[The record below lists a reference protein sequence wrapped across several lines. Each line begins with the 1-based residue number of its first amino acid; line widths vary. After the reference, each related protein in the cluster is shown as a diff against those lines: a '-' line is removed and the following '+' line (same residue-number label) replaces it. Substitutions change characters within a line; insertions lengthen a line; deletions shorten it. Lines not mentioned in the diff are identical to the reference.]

1 MTPKERML
9 ATLRGEAADHI
20 PCAPFFWSSPTTP
33 GYTWRSDEKRL
44 EVVVGKLG
52 LDAFIPVG
60 LGADWSPEVAVRIWQ
75 DHPPGEQHPHLHKEI
90 QTPAGMLSATVR
102 RTEDWPHGDDIP
114 LCSDFNVS
122 RYVKPWLETP
132 EDVEKYAHVHV
143 PSGPASIE
151 AAQRLIEEKRTLA
164 DRWQVPLYAGCGLG
178 LTAAIQLFGPER
190 AVLFSM
196 DHPDTLDRFLDI
208 DHRTTMKR
216 MEALLDLGADIICR
230 NGFYETMD
238 FWSPAQY
245 ERHLMPRLREEI
257 DLVHAAGRT
266 ITYTVCTGIM
276 PMLPHLASL
285 DFDGLYSI
293 EPALGHQ
300 DMQAVADTLGGEKCI
315 WGGVSAPIHI
325 GEGTPETVRHAVRDA
340 VETFGTHL
348 VLAAVPSIRAH
359 WPWENVLAMFD
370 EWRRCRDLGV

>member
-9 ATLRGEAADHI
+9 ATLRGEDTDYI
-20 PCAPFFWSSPTTP
+20 PCAPFFWSAPTAP
-33 GYTWRSDEKRL
+33 GYTWRNDEERL
-44 EVVVGKLG
+44 DVVVGRLG
-52 LDAFIPVG
+52 LDAFVPVG
-60 LGADWSPEVAVRIWQ
+60 LEADRAPEVTERVWQ
-75 DHPPGEQHPHLHKEI
+75 DHPPGAPHPYLHKEI
-90 QTPAGMLSATVR
+90 RTPAGTLSAVVH

-132 EDVEKYAHVHV
+132 EDVEKYAYVHR
-143 PSGPASIE
+143 PPGPASIE
-151 AAQRLIEEKRTLA
+151 AARRSVEASRGRA
-164 DRWQVPLYAGCGLG
+164 DRWQVPLYAGCGFG

-196 DHPDTLDRFLDI
+196 DHPDALDRFLEI

-216 MEALLDLGADIICR
+216 MEVLLDLGADIICR
-230 NGFYETMD
+230 NGFYETME

-245 ERHLMPRLREEI
+245 ERFLMPHLKEEI
-257 DLVHAAGRT
+257 DLVHDAGRV
-266 ITYTVCTGIM
+266 ITYTVCTGVM

-285 DFDGLYSI
+285 SFDGLYSI

-300 DMQAVADTLGGEKCI
+300 DMHTVADALGGQKCI

-340 VETFGTHL
+340 VETFGPRL
-348 VLAAVPSIRAH
+348 MLAAVPSIRAH

-370 EWRRCRDLGV
+370 EWRRCRDLKI